1 MFKCLTKLS
10 LTIIQKQRNEQIHEA
25 ACRFLA
31 NNLSISAIQLD
42 TSSTSHWRTIIEQGL
57 RHRETE
63 VQEAAASALQSLSVL
78 IDCSTDVDR

>member
-1 MFKCLTKLS
+1 M
-10 LTIIQKQRNEQIHEA
+10 IQKHRNEHILEA

-31 NNLSISAIQLD
+31 NTLSIPAIQLD
-42 TSSTSHWRTIIEQGL
+42 TSSMPHWRTIVEQGL

-63 VQEAAASALQSLSVL
+63 VQQAAASALQSLSVL